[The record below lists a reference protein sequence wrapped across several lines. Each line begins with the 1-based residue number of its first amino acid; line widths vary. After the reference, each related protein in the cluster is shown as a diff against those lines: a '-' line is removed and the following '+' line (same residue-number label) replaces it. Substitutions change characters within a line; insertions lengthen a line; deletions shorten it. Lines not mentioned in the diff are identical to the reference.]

1 MAFYFIFL
9 IINFM
14 NIKAFLIISIDIKSA
29 DDCVRKIELGNNL
42 IFQKDSCHSSRYEVI
57 EISYEIGQTLH
68 IEVNDSGGIACSLKA
83 IIDVYNINNITM
95 DKNEFWWCENC
106 ASNYIFDNNNKM
118 LRCYS
123 NIEQVNNEKRMYNF
137 YFKINTFSQLG
148 LTIPGYY
155 YYLTDKNYFFI
166 SSPILSGKIDLI
178 DLSSLDNLYVKI
190 QGQNKQISDYKYIYY
205 KLILYKF
212 ILYEGKFYGS
222 DESDN
227 DIILSEETYS
237 KISQTKSL
245 KYELSNYEKEKNGAH
260 IRLGISIFH
269 NFQNQIEQVSAPQ
282 EFNFFICLEGY
293 QFCDLET
300 SLKCL
305 KEGYYQINDRYYSC
319 YETCKTCNIFKKP
332 DTADYFN
339 NYCDECK
346 EEYSYYINLIDNENG
361 REYKSCYIECPPH
374 APILKEYGKKEC
386 VSYCSRYKTSDG
398 RCVDSCDHKYFKYL
412 LKNES
417 KCYNYIPDN
426 YFIFIDDYTE
436 NYANTDIPI
445 IKLGE
450 TCPDDTYDSSF
461 NNYCINME
469 EDIFYFI
476 KNPNELI
483 TYNNPFIKKLE
494 TKEIII
500 RGYSSDKKL
509 DNINNN
515 DKLIQIDIS
524 NCENKIRTKYQIS
537 NEKLLIFYDAFNM
550 KTGNYFYRIF
560 TKEGEELDYTSCNSE
575 DIIIRDIIYNIQKPE
590 NATECPEDFPYLQL
604 DTNKCMKKCE
614 IMSFINQDC
623 ITDHLTEDNQM
634 KDINNIKKAIEDH
647 SIDFLIDNITKG
659 GNDITIVGKNIKY
672 QISSSWNQND
682 IDNGNISN
690 IKLGNCENILKEKY
704 NIPLDAPLIIL
715 KLDIDV
721 EGYLTPSVEYE
732 VYNPVTKE
740 KLNLK
745 YCEDEQI
752 EVLIPVSIDENELFK
767 YNPNS
772 EFYNDI
778 CSTYTTNFKTDIT
791 LKDRQNEFLNKNMT
805 LCESGCNFASYNSN
819 LKKVECKC
827 DVKYRIKDLSEIKI
841 DKDKLKKNFN
851 FKNLINLKVL
861 KCYKKVF
868 TKIGLFYNIGSYILL
883 SIIFLYIISMI
894 YLILKD
900 YSLLKSEIEDVFN
913 VLQINKS
920 QNDIEIKEIKNK
932 NNQLKIKQ
940 SISLVK
946 KNLLENDI
954 KYPPSIYN
962 KLIKNDKILSYYH
975 KQHKNKNNIKN
986 VIYPEKSNST
996 IIKRMPEINYT
1007 EFELNNSSYKIAL
1020 LYDKRLFW
1028 KYFFSLVKFEHLLFF
1043 AIVPSKDYNSRA
1055 IKICIFLFTFALFFA
1070 DNAIFMNEDAIHN
1083 IYENHGTFD
1092 FIYQIPQIIYSNI
1105 ISFII
1110 DKLIRFLSL
1119 SQDYVTNVKM
1129 KSKATNK
1136 INIIQQFFNVL
1147 FIKYIFFYI
1156 ITFLFLF
1163 FFWFY
1168 IACFCY
1174 VYRNTQIYLIKDT
1187 MFSFGLSLITPFV
1200 FYFFSS
1206 ILRICSL
1213 NKRNRNILYILSQWI
1228 LF

>member
-1 MAFYFIFL
+1 M
-9 IINFM
+9 
-14 NIKAFLIISIDIKSA
+14 
-29 DDCVRKIELGNNL
+29 
-42 IFQKDSCHSSRYEVI
+42 
-57 EISYEIGQTLH
+57 
-68 IEVNDSGGIACSLKA
+68 
-83 IIDVYNINNITM
+83 
-95 DKNEFWWCENC
+95 
-106 ASNYIFDNNNKM
+106 
-118 LRCYS
+118 
-123 NIEQVNNEKRMYNF
+123 
-137 YFKINTFSQLG
+137 
-148 LTIPGYY
+148 
-155 YYLTDKNYFFI
+155 
-166 SSPILSGKIDLI
+166 
-178 DLSSLDNLYVKI
+178 
-190 QGQNKQISDYKYIYY
+190 
-205 KLILYKF
+205 
-212 ILYEGKFYGS
+212 
-222 DESDN
+222 
-227 DIILSEETYS
+227 
-237 KISQTKSL
+237 
-245 KYELSNYEKEKNGAH
+245 
-260 IRLGISIFH
+260 
-269 NFQNQIEQVSAPQ
+269 
-282 EFNFFICLEGY
+282 
-293 QFCDLET
+293 
-300 SLKCL
+300 
-305 KEGYYQINDRYYSC
+305 
-319 YETCKTCNIFKKP
+319 
-332 DTADYFN
+332 
-339 NYCDECK
+339 
-346 EEYSYYINLIDNENG
+346 
-361 REYKSCYIECPPH
+361 
-374 APILKEYGKKEC
+374 
-386 VSYCSRYKTSDG
+386 
-398 RCVDSCDHKYFKYL
+398 
-412 LKNES
+412 
-417 KCYNYIPDN
+417 
-426 YFIFIDDYTE
+426 
-436 NYANTDIPI
+436 
-445 IKLGE
+445 
-450 TCPDDTYDSSF
+450 
-461 NNYCINME
+461 
-469 EDIFYFI
+469 
-476 KNPNELI
+476 
-483 TYNNPFIKKLE
+483 
-494 TKEIII
+494 II
-500 RGYSSDKKL
+500 RAYSSDKKI
-509 DNINNN
+509 DNIDNNN

-524 NCENKIRTKYQIS
+524 NCENKIRTEYQIS
-537 NEKLLIFYDAFNM
+537 NEKKLIFHDIFNM
-550 KTGNYFYRIF
+550 ETGNYFYRIF
-560 TKEGEELDYTSCNSE
+560 TKEGEELNYSICNPE
-575 DIIIRDIIYNIQKPE
+575 DIIIREIKYNIQKPE
-590 NATECPEDFPYLQL
+590 NATECPKDFPYLQL
-604 DTNKCMKKCE
+604 GTNQCMKNCE

-623 ITDHLTEDNQM
+623 IIDYITEDNQM
-634 KDINNIKKAIEDH
+634 NDINNIKKAIEDH
-647 SIDFLIDNITKG
+647 LIDHLIDNITKG
-659 GNDITIVGKNIKY
+659 GNDITIIEKNIKY

-682 IDNGNISN
+682 IDNKNISN
-690 IKLGNCENILKEKY
+690 IKLGKCENILKEKY
-704 NIPLDAPLIIL
+704 NISLDVPLIIL

-721 EGYLTPSVEYE
+721 EGYLTPSIEYE
-732 VYNPVTKE
+732 VYNPITKK

-745 YCEDEQI
+745 YCEEEQI

-791 LKDRQNEFLNKNMT
+791 LKDRQNEFLNKNLT

-900 YSLLKSEIEDVFN
+900 YSLLKSEIEDAFN
-913 VLQINKS
+913 VLQVNKG

-954 KYPPSIYN
+954 KYPPPIYN

-986 VIYPEKSNST
+986 VIHQEKRNST
-996 IIKRMPEINYT
+996 IIKRMSEINYT